1 MLTESAVKNPVI
13 CLMGP
18 TATGK
23 SDLAIRLAERFSFE
37 IISVDSAMVYR
48 GMDIGTAKPDQDIL
62 ANIPHYLI
70 DICDPDETYSAGQ
83 FCKDAIEAISHIE
96 KNQHI
101 PLLTGGTMLYFRS
114 LQQGLSELPIAD
126 TKIRDKINLEAE
138 KQGWDKLY
146 EKLNNIDPITAK
158 RLHSHD
164 SQRIQR
170 ALEVYEITGIPL
182 SQWHHHQEKYLKNHQ
197 VINIGLVPNENNRE
211 KLKIRIADRFHQML
225 ERGLIEEVKKL
236 SIYKDTSGMRSVGYK
251 QVCEYLMG
259 KYDENTMVEKAIIA
273 TRQLAKRQMT
283 WLRSFPDMVFF
294 DSESSTVFEAV
305 SQFLIAQKI
314 LVD

>member
-23 SDLAIRLAERFSFE
+23 SDLAIRLAERFPFE

-48 GMDIGTAKPDQDIL
+48 GMDIGTAKPDQGIL

-70 DICDPDETYSAGQ
+70 DICDPDETYSAGR
-83 FCKDAIEAISHIE
+83 FCNDAVAAISHIE

-114 LQQGLSELPIAD
+114 LQQGLSKLPIAD

-182 SQWHHHQEKYLKNHQ
+182 SQWHHHQEKYLKDHQ

-236 SIYKDTSGMRSVGYK
+236 WIYKDTSAMRSVGYK

-283 WLRSFPDMVFF
+283 WLRSFPNMVFF